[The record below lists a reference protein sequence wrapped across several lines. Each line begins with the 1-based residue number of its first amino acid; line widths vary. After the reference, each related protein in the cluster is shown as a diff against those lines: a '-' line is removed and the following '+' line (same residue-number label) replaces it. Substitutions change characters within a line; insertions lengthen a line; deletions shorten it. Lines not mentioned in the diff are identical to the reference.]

1 MVTDEN
7 GSTATATGAQE
18 TPTGGQQA
26 PTTDYWSLISNAP
39 EFKEEPQAPAPSAGT
54 GSSTSQSH
62 TGLTDDKTKS
72 DDKQAEST
80 SVPGK
85 TDDKTAASG
94 ENATDGEK
102 TSTTA
107 TGDATATGDGKEG
120 QPGAAATDK
129 PVLEISPDDIK
140 DVPVTTD
147 KEKQEAPEGS
157 WLHVAQAEGIEV
169 KEDSWEAVKTALIAP
184 YQKQI
189 EETKALTL
197 DTYLSSLKPETAAA
211 IKLTEMGF
219 SPEKLY
225 EQKQQLRN
233 VMALDD
239 AALIRKDLEYRAD
252 EGWTE
257 TTIDTQMEKLSANPA
272 QLKAEADI
280 IRIGLKNTEKQILNN
295 ETTLIQ
301 QFEEGK
307 KVAAQQQQA
316 QRLAQVKTALDTVS
330 EFMGAPVTAVVRER
344 IFSKYSAGH
353 YENVLKD
360 PKLIAESILF
370 HEVGQK
376 LIASLRNT
384 AFETGRDEKEKKLSN
399 IPPTTQAAGS
409 VVKPNQSDDYWA
421 IIKEDPRFK

>member
-1 MVTDEN
+1 METEKT

-18 TPTGGQQA
+18 TPAGGQQA

-54 GSSTSQSH
+54 GSDNSQSH
-62 TGLTDDKTKS
+62 TGQTDKTKS

-94 ENATDGEK
+94 ENSTTGET

-107 TGDATATGDGKEG
+107 TGDAAAAGDGKEG
-120 QPGAAATDK
+120 QSTTAATDK

-169 KEDSWEAVKTALIAP
+169 KEDSWEAVKAAVIAP
-184 YQKQI
+184 YQKENQ
-189 EETKALTL
+189 ELKTLTL
-197 DTYLSSLKPETAAA
+197 DTYLGSLKPEAAAA
-211 IKLTEMGF
+211 IKLIEMGHD
-219 SPEKLY
+219 PEKY
-225 EQKQQLRN
+225 YQTQQNLN
-233 VMALDD
+233 NALAMED

-252 EGWTE
+252 EGWDE
-257 TTIDTQMEKLSANPA
+257 ARIDAFMEDLSAKPES
-272 QLKAEADI
+272 LKIKADI
-280 IRIGLKNTEKQILNN
+280 IRIDLNN
-295 ETTLIQ
+295 TKKELLNTKTTLIQ

-330 EFMGAPVTAVVRER
+330 EFMGAPVSATVRER

-399 IPPTTQAAGS
+399 IPPVTQAAGS
-409 VVKPNQSDDYWA
+409 VVKPNQSDDYWSILKDA
-421 IIKEDPRFK
+421 PEFK